1 MKGIDKER
9 GKHSPE
15 GGSRWSLP
23 SFVETMVAAS
33 PTSSS
38 LSTWVM
44 QQTVVVV
51 VVDVGD
57 VASHCLSLSL
67 TWVTQAERFAAAED
81 LAVAFLTD
89 LGGGA
94 IATPLLIR
102 IFSVLHKINK

>member
-15 GGSRWSLP
+15 GGSRWSSP
-23 SFVETMVAAS
+23 SFVETTVAAS

-38 LSTWVM
+38 SSMWVT

-57 VASHCLSLSL
+57 AASCCSSLSL
-67 TWVTQAERFAAAED
+67 GLRTVP
-81 LAVAFLTD
+81 
-89 LGGGA
+89 
-94 IATPLLIR
+94 IATGSTGG
-102 IFSVLHKINK
+102 FYG